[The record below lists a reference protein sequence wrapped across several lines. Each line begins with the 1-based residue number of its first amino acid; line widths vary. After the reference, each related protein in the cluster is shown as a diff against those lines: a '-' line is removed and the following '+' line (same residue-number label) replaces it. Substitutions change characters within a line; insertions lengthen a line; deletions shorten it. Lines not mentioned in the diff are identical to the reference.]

1 MKEIICPSCKKA
13 FEIDQAGFSDIVK
26 QVRDDQFDKELK
38 ILVGQAEKEK
48 ENAVK
53 LVEADLR
60 KITQDEIA
68 KKDREII
75 ELQAKSKNTE
85 LEKKISISEAIKS
98 IEKERDDLANN
109 VKIAALE
116 KQNLEKKQGMLF
128 IFLFA
133 LL

>member
-1 MKEIICPSCKKA
+1 MKEIICPSCKKT

-53 LVEADLR
+53 LAEADLR

-75 ELQAKSKNTE
+75 ELQAKANNTE
-85 LEKKISISEAIKS
+85 LEKKISVSEAIKS
-98 IEKERDDLANN
+98 IEK
-109 VKIAALE
+109 
-116 KQNLEKKQGMLF
+116 
-128 IFLFA
+128 
-133 LL
+133 

>member
-26 QVRDDQFDKELK
+26 QVRDHQFDKELK
-38 ILVGQAEKEK
+38 ILMDQAVKEK

-53 LVEADLR
+53 LAEADLR

-68 KKDREII
+68 KKDKEII
-75 ELQAKSKNTE
+75 VLQAKSQNAE
-85 LEKKISISEAIKS
+85 SEKKLSISEAIKS

-109 VKIAALE
+109 V
-116 KQNLEKKQGMLF
+116 
-128 IFLFA
+128 
-133 LL
+133 

>member
-53 LVEADLR
+53 LAEADLR

-75 ELQAKSKNTE
+75 ELQAKTQNSET
-85 LEKKISISEAIKS
+85 EKKIKCFRSH
-98 IEKERDDLANN
+98 
-109 VKIAALE
+109 
-116 KQNLEKKQGMLF
+116 
-128 IFLFA
+128 
-133 LL
+133 